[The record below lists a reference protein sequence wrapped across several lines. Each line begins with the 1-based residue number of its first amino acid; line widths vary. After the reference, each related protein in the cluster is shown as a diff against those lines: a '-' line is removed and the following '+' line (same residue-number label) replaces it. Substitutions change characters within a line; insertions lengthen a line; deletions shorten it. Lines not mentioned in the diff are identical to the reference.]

1 MATDNGLQGRLDAVS
16 ADLMLLGPGG
26 GDQWAPVAAGLR
38 DLQQTCVCLQ
48 QLEPENT
55 ALGEIVGVLERCT
68 GLAAQGQAGGT
79 DAAEK
84 LAALL
89 AQLAVALGDY
99 DRAAGISAAPV
110 APPVAAPA
118 AAGPAVPP
126 PAHDREVFMDFF
138 AEADE
143 HLANFERM
151 LLRLEQNA
159 TDSGAVNESFRAIHS
174 LKGMAGFLNLT
185 EVNRLTHALESL
197 LDIARGGAVPDAAV
211 LAVLFRGLDMVRQLV
226 AVTAAQVQGKQ
237 AAAPAAWQALH
248 DEVLRLQTVFAQAA
262 PAAAPAPA
270 VETAAEAAPPAAA
283 KFLDSIKV
291 KIERIDQLVTMVGEL
306 VIINNQVRQRVLA
319 TTADRVLGK
328 NIAQQNRVVSEL
340 QELALSLRMLPMGMT
355 FQKLVRLVRD
365 VSRTAGKEITVQV
378 SGEGTELD
386 RNVIEELQDPLVHIV
401 RNAVDH
407 GLEPPVER
415 QAAGKAPQ
423 GTLRLSAAHQS
434 GMVVIEIA
442 DDGRGLNRER
452 ILAKAVERGLVDN
465 PETLNDQQVWALIFQ
480 PGFSTAEQVTDL
492 SGRGV
497 GMDVVR
503 RNLDRLRGKIEIETA
518 PGQGTTLR
526 LKIPLTLAIID
537 GMLLRLGRER
547 FILPLTAI
555 IQSLRI
561 KPEQLTEV
569 TGQGLV
575 VNVRGTLY
583 PLVRLHEVLGTAADY
598 ATPDSGL
605 MILVQ
610 AATRQ
615 FCLQVDELIGQQE
628 VVIKSLGR
636 ALSRVPGVAGSAILG
651 DGRVGLILDP
661 EQLAELDRVGGGA

>member
-1 MATDNGLQGRLDAVS
+1 GVRS
-16 ADLMLLGPGG
+16 AQRVGVDP
-26 GDQWAPVAAGLR
+26 APPAAGQ
-38 DLQQTCVCLQ
+38 D
-48 QLEPENT
+48 
-55 ALGEIVGVLERCT
+55 GVP
-68 GLAAQGQAGGT
+68 AAPAVPAAT
-79 DAAEK
+79 DAAP
-84 LAALL
+84 ALKE
-89 AQLAVALGDY
+89 Q
-99 DRAAGISAAPV
+99 
-110 APPVAAPA
+110 
-118 AAGPAVPP
+118 
-126 PAHDREVFMDFF
+126 DREIFMDFF

-151 LLRLEQNA
+151 LLRLEQDA
-159 TDSGAVNESFRAIHS
+159 GDSGAIGETFRAIHS
-174 LKGMAGFLNLT
+174 LKGMAGFLNLH

-197 LDIARGGAVPDAAV
+197 LDVARKGRRPDATV
-211 LAVLFRGLDMVRQLV
+211 LAVLFRGLDMVRQLI
-226 AVTAAQVQGKQ
+226 AVTAAQVQGKP
-237 AAAPAAWQALH
+237 ATMPAAWQALH
-248 DEVLRLQTVFAQAA
+248 DEVQRTQVAFETQAPVA
-262 PAAAPAPA
+262 EPAGGAAAAAGEPAPEPGPA
-270 VETAAEAAPPAAA
+270 VAGGA

-291 KIERIDQLVTMVGEL
+291 KIERIDQLVNMVGEL

-319 TTADRVLGK
+319 TINDQVLGK

-340 QELALSLRMLPMGMT
+340 QELALALRMLPMGMT

-365 VSRTAGKEITVQV
+365 VGRQTGKDIAVQV

-407 GLEPPVER
+407 GLEPPAER
-415 QAAGKAPQ
+415 ELAGKGAQ
-423 GTLRLSAAHQS
+423 GTLRLSASHQS

-452 ILAKAVERGLVDN
+452 ILQKGIERGLVDD
-465 PETLNDQQVWALIFQ
+465 PENITDQQIYALIFQ
-480 PGFSTAEQVTDL
+480 PGFSTADQVTNL

-503 RNLDRLRGKIEIETA
+503 KNLDRLRGAIDIETVA
-518 PGQGTTLR
+518 GQGTTFR
-526 LKIPLTLAIID
+526 IKIPLTLAIID
-537 GMLLRLGRER
+537 GMLIRLGHER

-561 KPEQLTEV
+561 KPDQLTEV
-569 TGQGLV
+569 SGQGDV

-583 PLVRLHEVLGTAADY
+583 PLVRLYEVLGMAPQHRSAED
-598 ATPDSGL
+598 GI

-636 ALSRVPGVAGSAILG
+636 ALSRVPGVAGSAIMG

-661 EQLAELDRVGGGA
+661 EQLADMDRDGGGADDSGR